1 MFKDF
6 QVKTISKDVAAP
18 ANLLK
23 KRLWHLYFPVN
34 FANFKNTFLYRT
46 PQVAAFDNTIFTT
59 EPMK

>member
-6 QVKTISKDVAAP
+6 QVKTTSKDVAAT

-46 PQVAAFDNTIFTT
+46 PPVAAFDNTIFTT

>member
-6 QVKTISKDVAAP
+6 QVKTISKDVAVP

-46 PQVAAFDNTIFTT
+46 HPVAASDNTVFTT
-59 EPMK
+59 ESVK

>member
-23 KRLWHLYFPVN
+23 KRLWHLYFLVN
-34 FANFKNTFLYRT
+34 FANIKNTFLYRT
-46 PQVAAFDNTIFTT
+46 PPVAASDNTIFTT
-59 EPMK
+59 ESMK

>member
-6 QVKTISKDVAAP
+6 QVKTISKDAVAP

-23 KRLWHLYFPVN
+23 KRPWHLYFPLN

-46 PQVAAFDNTIFTT
+46 PLVAASSIQFSLLNQ
-59 EPMK
+59 

>member
-23 KRLWHLYFPVN
+23 KRLWHLHFPVN

-46 PQVAAFDNTIFTT
+46 PSVAASSNTIFTT